1 MIKAQEE
8 ITDDINMF
16 LALKHMDS
24 DNEKFPLVAFK
35 RRESEKEEKKK
46 NYKAWLV
53 EIWNDYDQESCKID
67 KTEI

>member
-1 MIKAQEE
+1 LIKAQEE

-46 NYKAWLV
+46 NYKA
-53 EIWNDYDQESCKID
+53 
-67 KTEI
+67 